1 MNNKIVGYEEAV
13 KELNLLSA
21 VQGFMKQLKCTTV
34 EDQRVTRE
42 NIRVRRK
49 EINLLLSIIAS
60 EKRARKLYAKLNS
73 YKELYEKS
81 LPCLPDGDRSGYG
94 YND

>member
-1 MNNKIVGYEEAV
+1 MNNKIIDYEEAV
-13 KELNLLSA
+13 KQLNLLSA
-21 VQGFMKQLKCTTV
+21 VQGFMKQLKCITV

-60 EKRARKLYAKLNS
+60 EKKARKLWAEAK
-73 YKELYEKS
+73 YYREMM
-81 LPCLPDGDRSGYG
+81 SGVSSTKRG
-94 YND
+94 AR

>member
-1 MNNKIVGYEEAV
+1 MNNKIIDYEEAV
-13 KELNLLSA
+13 KQLNLLSA
-21 VQGFMKQLKCTTV
+21 VQGFMKQLKCITV

-60 EKRARKLYAKLNS
+60 EKKARKLYGRLIS
-73 YKELYEKS
+73 I
-81 LPCLPDGDRSGYG
+81 SGVSSTKRG
-94 YND
+94 PK